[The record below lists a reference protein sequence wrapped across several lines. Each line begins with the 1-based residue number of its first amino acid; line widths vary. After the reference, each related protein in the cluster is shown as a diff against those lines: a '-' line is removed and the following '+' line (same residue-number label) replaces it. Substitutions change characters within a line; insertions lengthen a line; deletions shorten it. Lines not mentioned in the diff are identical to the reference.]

1 MYLVVGLGNIGNEYS
16 NTRHNIGFDAIDI
29 LAKEYNINVNREKF
43 KGKYG
48 EGRIGIKK
56 VVFLKPSTYMNLSGD
71 SVRLAMDYYN
81 IEPDKLIVIYDDI
94 SLKEGRVRIRAKGS
108 AGGHNGIKDI
118 ISKIGTDEFPRIK
131 IGVGAPKGDLV
142 SHVLGR
148 FSKEQR
154 VYVDK
159 VLSISPKI
167 IETFVKEGC
176 TEAMN
181 KFNSVIF
188 ENEV

>member
-29 LAKEYNINVNREKF
+29 LAKEYNISIDREKF
-43 KGKYG
+43 KGEYG
-48 EGRIGIKK
+48 EGRIGTKK
-56 VVFLKPSTYMNLSGD
+56 VIFLKPSTYMNLSGD
-71 SVRLAMDYYN
+71 SVRLAMDYYD
-81 IEPDKLIVIYDDI
+81 IEPDELIVIYDDI

-118 ISKIGTDEFPRIK
+118 ISKIGTDNFPRVK
-131 IGVGAPKGDLV
+131 VGVGAPKGDLV
-142 SHVLGR
+142 SHVLGK

-154 VYVDK
+154 VCVDK
-159 VLSISPKI
+159 ILSLSPQI

-176 TEAMN
+176 TETMN

>member
-29 LAKEYNINVNREKF
+29 LAKEYNISIDREKF

-48 EGRIGIKK
+48 EGRIGTKK
-56 VVFLKPSTYMNLSGD
+56 VIFLKPSTYMNLSGD
-71 SVRLAMDYYN
+71 SVRLAMDYYD
-81 IEPDKLIVIYDDI
+81 IEPDELIVIYDDI

-118 ISKIGTDEFPRIK
+118 ISKIGTDNFPRVK
-131 IGVGAPKGDLV
+131 VGVGAPKGDLV
-142 SHVLGR
+142 SHVLGK

-154 VYVDK
+154 VCVDK
-159 VLSISPKI
+159 ILSLSPQI

-176 TEAMN
+176 TETMN

>member
-29 LAKEYNINVNREKF
+29 LAKEYNISIDREKF

-48 EGRIGIKK
+48 EGRIGTKK
-56 VVFLKPSTYMNLSGD
+56 VIFLKPSTYMNLSGD
-71 SVRLAMDYYN
+71 SVRLAMDYYD
-81 IEPDKLIVIYDDI
+81 IEPDELIVIYDDI

-118 ISKIGTDEFPRIK
+118 ISKIGTDSFPRVK
-131 IGVGAPKGDLV
+131 VGVGAPKGDLV
-142 SHVLGR
+142 SHVLGK

-154 VYVDK
+154 VCVDK
-159 VLSISPKI
+159 ILSLSPQI
-167 IETFVKEGC
+167 IETFVREGC
-176 TEAMN
+176 TETMN

>member
-29 LAKEYNINVNREKF
+29 LAKEYNISIDREKF

-48 EGRIGIKK
+48 EGRIGTRK
-56 VVFLKPSTYMNLSGD
+56 VIFLKPSTYMNLSGD
-71 SVRLAMDYYN
+71 SVRLAMDYYD
-81 IEPDKLIVIYDDI
+81 IEPDELIVIYDDI

-118 ISKIGTDEFPRIK
+118 ISKIGTDSFPRVK
-131 IGVGAPKGDLV
+131 VGVGAPKGDLV

-154 VYVDK
+154 VCVDK
-159 VLSISPKI
+159 ILSLSPQI

-176 TEAMN
+176 TETMN